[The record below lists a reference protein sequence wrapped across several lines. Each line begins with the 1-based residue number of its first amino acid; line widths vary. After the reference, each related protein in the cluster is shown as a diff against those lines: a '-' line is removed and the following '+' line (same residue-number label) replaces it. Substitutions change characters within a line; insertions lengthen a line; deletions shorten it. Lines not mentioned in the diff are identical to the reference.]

1 MTPRQLLGL
10 MLFAGAACAADSISL
25 NVRPG
30 TWETSM
36 TTQMTGLPAL
46 PPEVLAKMTP
56 EQKAMMESR
65 LKARESQG
73 PKTTVRK
80 KCIRKED
87 LNKPLNFTNVSSSC
101 KEDVTGSSTSK
112 QEVHFECNASGMK
125 SVGTVRI
132 ETIDPEHVKVS
143 AEINSGEGPHAMKV
157 TTSGTAKW
165 LAEGCTTDSG
175 K

>member
-1 MTPRQLLGL
+1 MTRQLLGL
-10 MLFAGAACAADSISL
+10 MLLAGAACAADFISL

-36 TTQMTGLPAL
+36 TTQMSGLPAL

-73 PKTTVRK
+73 PKTTVRTQ
-80 KCIRKED
+80 CIRKED
-87 LNKPLNFTNVSSSC
+87 LTKAMNFTGVSASC

-112 QEVHFECNASGMK
+112 QEVHFECNSNGMK

-143 AEINSGEGPHAMKV
+143 AEINSGEAPHAMKV
-157 TTSGTAKW
+157 STSGTAKW
-165 LAEGCTTDSG
+165 VADACTADTG